1 MGVKWEWWGLMEFV
15 VEREGG
21 EGGII
26 DDGGGVMS
34 WQ

>member
-1 MGVKWEWWGLMEFV
+1 MGVKREWWGLMEFV
-15 VEREGG
+15 VEREDG
-21 EGGII
+21 EGGIV